1 MSPATQSAHDLPNG
15 SIDYRAS
22 THDALSQ
29 VQGRYLPLFEGRD
42 LGLAAVHIKKHAT
55 FQIGTSGSQY
65 VCFVVSGRSKIH
77 TPHDE
82 VARDQSDDEDEDE
95 DEDEKDDENEQG
107 SDTKRARQATRSRA
121 VREGDVVVVSGVSEI
136 RTRGHG
142 IRMLVVAHIRHSL
155 LPMAV

>member
-1 MSPATQSAHDLPNG
+1 MSPATLSTHDLPNG

-29 VQGRYLPLFEGRD
+29 
-42 LGLAAVHIKKHAT
+42 
-55 FQIGTSGSQY
+55 
-65 VCFVVSGRSKIH
+65 
-77 TPHDE
+77 
-82 VARDQSDDEDEDE
+82 
-95 DEDEKDDENEQG
+95 
-107 SDTKRARQATRSRA
+107 TKRSTA